1 MVKSDFDIALLWSRA
16 LLWLLLG
23 SVGTQLSGQRLIYDH
38 YGIREGLSNR
48 LIRDIEIDDFGLVW
62 VATPNG
68 LNRFDGYDF
77 VTFSTTQ
84 SFFAAERLSQAY
96 VQEIEMTQ
104 DGKLFLFYQDLY
116 SSFDVFDPITFEVER
131 VEVSLQVA
139 GQPRGFY
146 VSENNEV
153 YAISKE
159 ETFTAISVFD
169 YARRDFEE
177 VCRIDE
183 AWERQY
189 PTINFLVDRQGRVIL
204 YDQEHGLRIC
214 SQSNTEK
221 YPLQDLLGDITETPA
236 HLNILYQDLQE
247 RIWLSFAGQA
257 GVYRMEEQSDSL
269 FLYQG
274 LGKEANYAYVWED
287 DNANLIFSEA
297 ATIGNFAES
306 EHLWCLTAD
315 QRLLNFDQLLEVGHY
330 IVDIRS
336 QDFFRTLFIGTDT
349 GLKVAQ
355 NTTTRIDQYLATG
368 LGEGR
373 RGASMRGITS
383 DGNGKVYFGR
393 EVNNWYVLDTE
404 TKLLDTIRLHD
415 RYGNYLRFNDS
426 QGVWYDAAGY
436 LWGVTGDGTDR
447 RIGYLHQYDVENCTT
462 NTYVYPHALTCY
474 AVLDDSTY
482 CFGTRSEDN
491 TYGLVY
497 FDRRSHSFFRYSDV
511 QGDNPFAK
519 AHIRYIEPEGEF
531 LWIGTEQGLFHLDTN
546 TGLYEWYVRN
556 RSSLADDEDAISVDL
571 ADNTVY
577 SIYIDEEGVL
587 WLGTLNGL
595 TMFDRRNDRWKSYTT
610 KDGLVSNTIASIL
623 PSAQGGLWVSTYNG
637 LSYFIPGEDEFKSF
651 FQIDGLAHNEFNRFS
666 AHIDENGRYYLGGV
680 NGISSFVESD
690 LLVIKDIPKVLLTRF
705 SHYNERID
713 STIIAA
719 ASLLDNPGNPSIVIE
734 PYYSYFSFDFTL
746 PIYKPTTNNRFRYR
760 IGKDPTQEWIYL
772 KEDRSLYYNDIKSG
786 KYTIYVQGA
795 DPNGNWGKESLE
807 INMIVKD
814 VFYKRP
820 WFLAILLLLGAAMIY
835 GILRYR
841 LEEKLRMERLR
852 TQLASDLHDEVSG
865 LLAGISLQSELLRS
879 QVQDRVI
886 DQKLQHIRQASQRAM
901 SKMSDV
907 IWSID
912 SRRDRLSELINRME
926 EHADEVLLPLEVRY
940 DLKTFHLD
948 TDGPIPATIRQNIYF
963 IYKEAINNVAKHA
976 KASKVDIWMGNNGP
990 QFELRIQDD
999 GDGNEEQLAEG
1010 KRRRGQGLANLR
1022 MRAQRLGAEIDIL
1035 NGQGFT
1041 IHLRMKRFI

>member
-1 MVKSDFDIALLWSRA
+1 MVRFNLDIALSLPRL

-23 SVGTQLSGQRLIYDH
+23 LVGIQLSGQRLIYDH

-48 LIRDIEIDDFGLVW
+48 LIRDIEIDDLGLVW

-77 VTFSTTQ
+77 ITFSATR
-84 SFFAAERLSQAY
+84 SFSQEDRLSQTY
-96 VQEIEMTQ
+96 VQEVALTP
-104 DGKLFLFYQDLY
+104 DNKLFLFYQDLY
-116 SSFDVFDPITFEVER
+116 SSFDIFDPVSFEVRR
-131 VEVSLQVA
+131 VEVALEVA
-139 GQPRGFY
+139 GQPRSFY
-146 VSENNEV
+146 VSGNNEV
-153 YAISKE
+153 FVVSKDVG
-159 ETFTAISVFD
+159 FTAVSAYD
-169 YARRDFEE
+169 YDTGTFRE
-177 VCRIDE
+177 VCRLAE
-183 AWERQY
+183 EWKRQY
-189 PTINFLVDRQGRVIL
+189 PMIDFLVDQGGRLIL

-214 SQSNTEK
+214 SNATGAVQYLTAESLE
-221 YPLQDLLGDITETPA
+221 GRERSS
-236 HLNILYQDLQE
+236 HMNILHEDIQE
-247 RIWLSFAGQA
+247 RIWLSFGGVP
-257 GVYRMEEQSDSL
+257 GVYRIDAQTDSL
-269 FLYQG
+269 YLYQG
-274 LGKEANYAYVWED
+274 LAKEAEYAYVWED
-287 DNANLIFSEA
+287 NNANLIFSQA

-306 EHLWCLTAD
+306 QHLWCLTAD
-315 QRLLNFDQLLEVGHY
+315 QRKLNFDHLLEVGRY
-330 IVDIRS
+330 IVSIRS
-336 QDFFRTLFIGTDT
+336 EDFFRTLFIGTDT

-355 NTTTRIDQYLATG
+355 NTTTRIDRYLATG
-368 LGEGR
+368 IGEGR

-383 DGNGKVYFGR
+383 DGKGKVYFAR

-404 TKLLDTIRLHD
+404 TKLLDTLYLHD
-415 RYGNYLRFNDS
+415 RYGNYLSFNDS
-426 QGVWYDAAGY
+426 QGVWYDQSGF
-436 LWGVTGDGTDR
+436 LWGVTSDGTDR
-447 RIGYLHQYDVENCTT
+447 RIGYLHRYDVENCTT
-462 NTYVYPHALTCY
+462 TTFEYGDAFTAY

-497 FDRRSHSFFRYSDV
+497 FDRRSHTFFRYADP

-519 AHIRYIEPEGEF
+519 AFIRYIKPEGEF
-531 LWIGTEQGLFHLDTN
+531 LWVGTEQGLFHLDTN
-546 TGLYEWYVRN
+546 TGQYQWYVRQ
-556 RSSLADDEDAISVDL
+556 RSSLADRGIGVDL
-571 ADNTVY
+571 ADNT
-577 SIYIDEEGVL
+577 IYEIHIDDEGVL

-595 TMFDRRNDRWKSYTT
+595 TSYDRSTESWRSYTT

-666 AHIDENGRYYLGGV
+666 AFIDDQGRYYLGGV
-680 NGISSFVESD
+680 NGISSFLETD
-690 LLVIKDIPKVLLTRF
+690 LLISRDIPKVLLTRF
-705 SHYNERID
+705 SHYNERVD
-713 STIIAA
+713 SNIITAA
-719 ASLLDNPGNPSIVIE
+719 NLLSDPATPSIVIE
-734 PYYSYFSFDFTL
+734 PYYSYFSLDFTL
-746 PIYKPTTNNRFRYR
+746 PIYFPTTNNRFRYR
-760 IGKDPTQEWIYL
+760 IGKDPNQEWIYL

-786 KYTIYVQGA
+786 RYTIYVQGS
-795 DPNGNWGKESLE
+795 DPNGNWGKESLA
-807 INMIVKD
+807 INMTVRD

-820 WFLAILLLLGAAMIY
+820 WFLALMLLFAGALIY

-879 QVQDRVI
+879 QIQDRGI
-886 DQKLQHIRQASQRAM
+886 DQKLQNIRQASQRAM

-940 DLKTFHLD
+940 DLQTFHLD
-948 TDGPIPATIRQNIYF
+948 TDGPIPANIRQNIYF

-976 KASKVDIWMGNNGP
+976 NASKVDIWMGNNGP

-999 GDGNEEQLAEG
+999 GAGQEKGALEG
-1010 KRRRGQGLANLR
+1010 KKRRGQGLANLR